1 MKKRFLA
8 TLLTLCMAITAM
20 PISGFAKEIE
30 WASTSNENG
39 ENIVYFSEDDAFIGT
54 DDKELNKPENKSLND
69 SENINVDSEIRT
81 GENNLIQ
88 LATPTELKWG
98 LGYKS
103 INGEIEHKPGAIS
116 WKIDGVEQGRFQV
129 KVYLNGQENPIYSS
143 IHNIPVKQTTY
154 FYEGLLYQG
163 NFSSH
168 EDTSLD
174 SGDYYFTV
182 QSLGDGKEYSDSPI
196 ATSEIWTYSKPDKRL
211 DTISA
216 SGLKWKWPKLE
227 IGVPNDTSNITGYA
241 INYYFSENGTN
252 IRWTGGY
259 GAIDDPYNMP
269 EIPDEYL
276 QRNGNGYY
284 YFKVCAVSKDITQY
298 QSSEWS
304 ELSPAYNL
312 NADSKTVFDSLK
324 EILESTEVL
333 NAREEVKK
341 IDRDA
346 LRSSMLADTDVLDLV
361 QELEKTTGVFA
372 GVDVKEPLN
381 SDFPEN
387 DVKIVGAALN
397 DIDEGANDITLQIDK
412 PQNTDLI
419 IPERYNNAIAVE
431 FSMGVNGVKN
441 AEQELSV
448 PIRITLPIPK
458 MINPDFLTILH
469 YPVDGAPEILG
480 PAKLHIYKNEGNN
493 KYYVSFVLDHFSDFV
508 MTEAKPAVVT
518 FNANGGTCGIETI
531 SVNSAGKLSG
541 LPVPTRNGYTFEGWF
556 RDGVKID
563 ENAIFTENTTVIA
576 KWSQDSGSII
586 NPPAIITDTPVKPT
600 TAPTVIPGGDETPVV
615 TPPSA
620 TETPSITPGTGT
632 ETPTVSPTPPVT
644 TVAPSITPTPTNTS
658 TPTPGGNIGNGVMVK
673 KLKITGSSKRV
684 AIGKKLKLKA
694 TISPVNATNKAVTW
708 KSSNTKYATV
718 NSKGIVTIKKAAGG
732 KTVIITATAKDGSG
746 IKASYKIQC
755 MKGIVKKV
763 TIVGKKTRTIK
774 AGKSIKLKAK
784 VNATKGA
791 NKTLKWSSSNTK
803 YATVNSKGKVTTK
816 KAGKGKTIKITATA
830 TNGSGKKATVKI
842 KLK

>member
-69 SENINVDSEIRT
+69 SENINVDSEIRV

-98 LGYKS
+98 LGRKS

-116 WKIDGVEQGRFQV
+116 WKIDGAEQGRFQV
-129 KVYLNGQENPIYSS
+129 KVYLSGQEDPIYSS

-154 FYEGLLYQG
+154 FYEGLLYKG

-196 ATSEIWTYSKPDKRL
+196 ATSEIWRYTKPDKQL
-211 DTISA
+211 DTISV

-227 IGVPNDTSNITGYA
+227 IRVPNDTSNITGYA

-259 GAIDDPYNMP
+259 GTIDDPYNMP

-312 NADSKTVFDSLK
+312 NADSKTVADSLK
-324 EILESTEVL
+324 KILESTEVL
-333 NAREEVKK
+333 NVREEVKK
-341 IDRDA
+341 IDRGA
-346 LRSSMLADTDVLDLV
+346 LRSSMLADSDVLDLV
-361 QELEKTTGVFA
+361 DKLEKTTGVSI

-381 SDFPEN
+381 NDFPEN

-397 DIDEGANDITLQIDK
+397 DIDEGTNDITLQIDK
-412 PQNTDLI
+412 PQKTDLI
-419 IPERYNNAIAVE
+419 IPERYNSTLAVE
-431 FSMGVNGVKN
+431 FSMGVNGVEN
-441 AEQELSV
+441 ADQGLSI
-448 PIRITLPIPK
+448 PIRITLPIPET
-458 MINPDFLTILH
+458 INPDFLSILH
-469 YPVDGAPEILG
+469 YPTDGEPEILG
-480 PAKLHIYKNEGNN
+480 PTKLHIYKSEDNN
-493 KYYVSFVLDHFSDFV
+493 KYYVSFVLDHFSDFI
-508 MTEAKPAVVT
+508 MTEIMPVTVT
-518 FNANGGTCGIETI
+518 FNANEGICGTETI
-531 SVNSAGKLSG
+531 SVNSAGKLPE
-541 LPVPTRNGYTFEGWF
+541 LPMPTRKGYTFKGWYMN
-556 RDGVKID
+556 GAKID
-563 ENAIFTENTTVIA
+563 ENTIFTENTTVIA
-576 KWSQDSGSII
+576 EWSQDSGSVVD
-586 NPPAIITDTPVKPT
+586 PPAIVTGTPVTPT
-600 TAPTVIPGGDETPVV
+600 TVPSGTPSENETPTV
-615 TPPSA
+615 TPPPA
-620 TETPSITPGTGT
+620 TQTPIVTPDPGTETPS
-632 ETPTVSPTPPVT
+632 VSPTPPVT
-644 TVAPSITPTPTNTS
+644 TVTPTNTPIPTN
-658 TPTPGGNIGNGVMVK
+658 TPTPGGDIGSDIKVK
-673 KLKITGSSKRV
+673 ELKITGSSKKIAV
-684 AIGKKLKLKA
+684 GKKLKLKA
-694 TISPVNATNKAVTW
+694 TVSPANPTNKAVTW
-708 KSSNTKYATV
+708 KTSNNKYATV

-732 KTVIITATAKDGSG
+732 KTVTITATAKDGSG
-746 IKASYKIQC
+746 IKANYKIQC

-763 TIVGKKTRTIK
+763 TISGKKTRAIK

-830 TNGSGKKATVKI
+830 TDGSGKKATVKI